1 MRSLLHMACNKLLG
15 GPAIG
20 WSAMTAR
27 EGTEQLDEIVDVI
40 RRHGGR
46 VTVPRRAVI
55 AAILDGDG
63 HRSADDIGRAVQADH
78 PDVALSTVYRTL
90 DALQQLGV
98 IEHSHLGHGAAV
110 YHLSDHGHVHLV
122 CRSCGAITDVPDE
135 TVADLSARLEQE
147 HGFALA
153 PRHFAMFGT
162 CRSCRPTER
171 AP

>member
-1 MRSLLHMACNKLLG
+1 MAAPHQK
-15 GPAIG
+15 
-20 WSAMTAR
+20 
-27 EGTEQLDEIVDVI
+27 EQLDQIVEVI

-55 AAILDGDG
+55 AAILEGDG
-63 HRSADDIGRAVQADH
+63 HRSADDIGQAVQAEH

-110 YHLSDHGHVHLV
+110 YHLTDHGHVHLV
-122 CRSCGAITDVPDE
+122 CRSCGGITDVPDDTLAE
-135 TVADLSARLEQE
+135 LAARLDDE
-147 HGFALA
+147 HGFVLA

-162 CRSCRPTER
+162 CRTCST
-171 AP
+171 A

>member
-1 MRSLLHMACNKLLG
+1 MAAPHQK
-15 GPAIG
+15 
-20 WSAMTAR
+20 
-27 EGTEQLDEIVDVI
+27 EQLDQIVEVI

-55 AAILDGDG
+55 AAILEGDG
-63 HRSADDIGRAVQADH
+63 HRSADDIGRAVQAEH

-110 YHLSDHGHVHLV
+110 YHLTDHGHVHLV
-122 CRSCGAITDVPDE
+122 CRSCGDVTDVPDE
-135 TVADLSARLEQE
+135 TLAELGTRLDDE

-162 CRSCRPTER
+162 CRKCRTD
-171 AP
+171 

>member
-1 MRSLLHMACNKLLG
+1 MVAPHQN
-15 GPAIG
+15 
-20 WSAMTAR
+20 
-27 EGTEQLDEIVDVI
+27 EQLDEIVDVI

-55 AAILDGDG
+55 AAILEGDG
-63 HRSADDIGRAVQADH
+63 HRSADDIGRAVQAEH

-110 YHLSDHGHVHLV
+110 YHLTDHGHVHLV
-122 CRSCGAITDVPDE
+122 CRSCGDVTDVPDE
-135 TVADLSARLEQE
+135 TLAELAAHLDAE

-162 CRSCRPTER
+162 CRTCRTD
-171 AP
+171 

>member
-1 MRSLLHMACNKLLG
+1 MAAPHQK
-15 GPAIG
+15 
-20 WSAMTAR
+20 
-27 EGTEQLDEIVDVI
+27 EQLDQIVEII

-55 AAILDGDG
+55 AAILEGDG
-63 HRSADDIGRAVQADH
+63 HRSADDIGRAVQAEH

-90 DALQQLGV
+90 DALEQLGV

-110 YHLSDHGHVHLV
+110 YHLTEHGHVHLV
-122 CRSCGAITDVPDE
+122 CRSCGDITDVPDE
-135 TVADLSARLEQE
+135 TVAELTARLDAE

-162 CRSCRPTER
+162 CRNCRTD
-171 AP
+171 